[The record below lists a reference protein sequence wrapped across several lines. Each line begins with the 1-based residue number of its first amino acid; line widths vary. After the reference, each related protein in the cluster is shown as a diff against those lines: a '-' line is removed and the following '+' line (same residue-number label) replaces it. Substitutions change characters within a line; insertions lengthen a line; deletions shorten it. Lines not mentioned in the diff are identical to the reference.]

1 VQHQQGYSA
10 AIAPPFADA
19 PAAAEADDDIGRFR
33 CALEELLG
41 CCGAREKERTQPVL
55 DKMLGGPAPELQAV
69 STIDQ
74 EPSIAAEEEKCSWA
88 LLRSYKQRP
97 IFRLD
102 QLDGYQEFIS
112 YTLKLDGC
120 ISNVGTFDTKF
131 VIDYTE
137 LY

>member
-1 VQHQQGYSA
+1 
-10 AIAPPFADA
+10 
-19 PAAAEADDDIGRFR
+19 
-33 CALEELLG
+33 
-41 CCGAREKERTQPVL
+41 VL
-55 DKMLGGPAPELQAV
+55 DEILGGQVPELQAV
-69 STIDQ
+69 WTIDQ
-74 EPSIAAEEEKCSWA
+74 EPSIVAEEEKCSWA

-112 YTLKLDGC
+112 YTLNLDGC
-120 ISNVGTFDTKF
+120 ISNVGNFDTKF